1 MSVYLQL
8 NNVTKAFGNDGF
20 RAVDTL
26 SLQVNE
32 GEVYGFLGANGAGK
46 STTIRMIM
54 NFIHPTSGTI
64 AVLGKDSQ
72 KQSVEI
78 QKHVGYLAGDVAL
91 WPKVTGNDIFGYL
104 ADLQGGIDKQYLAE
118 LITRFEAEPNK
129 RVSEL
134 SKGNRQKIG
143 IIQALMHQPDVLV
156 LDEPTSGLDPLMQEV
171 FYDTI
176 KEASKRGAAVFVS
189 SHNLSEAERM
199 CDRIGIIRHGKL
211 VHEQTMKSGARL
223 GGTTIVVTYRSD
235 DAVKALAK
243 NSAVTMVSVK
253 GKTATVQPKGAIEQA
268 LQAISKYPI
277 ARIETNE
284 THLEDDFLEFYASK
298 PEAKP

>member
-8 NNVTKAFGNDGF
+8 NNVTKAFGHDGF
-20 RAVDTL
+20 RAVDAL
-26 SLQVNE
+26 SLQVNQ

-46 STTIRMIM
+46 STTIRMIL

-64 AVLGKDSQ
+64 TVLNKDSQ

-78 QKHVGYLAGDVAL
+78 QSHVGYLAGDVAL
-91 WPKVTGNDIFGYL
+91 WPRVTGNDIFGYL
-104 ADLQGGIDKQYLAE
+104 ANMQGGIDKHYLTE
-118 LITRFEAEPNK
+118 LVSRFEAEPNK

-156 LDEPTSGLDPLMQEV
+156 LDEPTTGLDPLMQEV
-171 FYDTI
+171 FYETI

-211 VHEQTMKSGARL
+211 VHEQNMKSGTRL
-223 GGTTIVVTYRSD
+223 GGTTIVVTYANT
-235 DAVKALAK
+235 DATKALTK
-243 NSAVTMVSVK
+243 SNVLSIISVK
-253 GKTATVQPKGAIEQA
+253 GKTVTVQPKGSIEQA

-277 ARIETNE
+277 TRIETNE
-284 THLEDDFLEFYASK
+284 THLEDDFLEFYASNEK
-298 PEAKP
+298 AAL